1 MNHTLGPWHM
11 HSVDGCGYYVLGP
24 GPAPQFI
31 CTLDEGN
38 YDCQAANAAL
48 IAAAPEM
55 LAVLKQA
62 EAFMA
67 DDFAQVLKNPV
78 NTIDLYR
85 NTYSQEKRLCHQ
97 QVLAAIRTAE
107 GKGE

>member
-24 GPAPQFI
+24 GPEPQFI

-38 YDCQAANAAL
+38 HDCQAANAAV

-55 LAVLKQA
+55 LLTLQAALYALKMQWAKTGAV
-62 EAFMA
+62 
-67 DDFAQVLKNPV
+67 DDYQRLENA
-78 NTIDLYR
+78 
-85 NTYSQEKRLCHQ
+85 KR
-97 QVLAAIRTAE
+97 AIKKAE
-107 GKGE
+107 GREE